1 MMIAEKDVLKLM
13 HKYTQI
19 LEELKQLE
27 VTRTYN
33 SPVGD
38 YAEWLTSKKLDLTL
52 EHNSKKGFDALDKN
66 KKRYQIKSRWERGK
80 TTPNSRQLNVIR
92 NYTKKQFDFLIIV
105 IFDGKF
111 NVKEAYCIPHQMIG
125 KYGKYNAHQNGYT
138 LTVYGNWL
146 SDKNIKNIT
155 PLFK

>member
-52 EHNSKKGFDALDKN
+52 EHNSKKDLMPWIKT
-66 KKRYQIKSRWERGK
+66 KRDIKSKAVGK
-80 TTPNSRQLNVIR
+80 EE
-92 NYTKKQFDFLIIV
+92 KQPPIAD
-105 IFDGKF
+105 
-111 NVKEAYCIPHQMIG
+111 N
-125 KYGKYNAHQNGYT
+125 
-138 LTVYGNWL
+138 
-146 SDKNIKNIT
+146 
-155 PLFK
+155 